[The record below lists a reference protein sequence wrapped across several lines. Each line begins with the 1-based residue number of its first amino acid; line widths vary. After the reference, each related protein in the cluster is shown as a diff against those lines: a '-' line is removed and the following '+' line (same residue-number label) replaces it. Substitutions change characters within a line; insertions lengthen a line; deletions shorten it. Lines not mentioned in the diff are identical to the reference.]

1 MRKKIKKALI
11 FGVTGQDGSYLS
23 EFLLSKDYSVVG
35 VSRRVSTTNTQR
47 IDHLLKHPRFSLA
60 EGDITDPHSVNYIIN
75 TYKDSVEIYNLAAQS
90 HVGVSFKQPSTT
102 WDITGKGCL
111 NILESIRLINPEI
124 KFYQASSSE
133 MFGDQYT
140 LSRLTGKFQNEDTP
154 FNPQSPYAIAKL
166 AAHHATCLY
175 KKSYGLHAS
184 CGILYNHE
192 SPRRGENFVTRK
204 ITKYIAKLVN
214 SSESIE
220 SLKLGNLFASRDW
233 GYAGDYVEAMW
244 LMLQQDDP
252 DVYVVATGETYSV
265 EEFLLE
271 AFSCVGIDDYSKHV
285 EIDTS
290 LIRPSEVPFLKGDYS
305 KAEETFGWR
314 PKTSFEDLVSIMV
327 NYDIER
333 VKIYDDI
340 NPKQRASL

>member
-1 MRKKIKKALI
+1 MKTAIIIGA
-11 FGVTGQDGSYLS
+11 TGQDGSYLS
-23 EFLLSKDYSVVG
+23 EFLISKDYFVVG
-35 VSRRVSTTNTQR
+35 VARRVSTTNTQR
-47 IDHLLKHPRFSLA
+47 INHLLSNSNFLLA
-60 EGDITDPHSVNYIIN
+60 EGDITDPHSVNNILN
-75 TYKDSVEIYNLAAQS
+75 TYKDSVEVYNLAAQS
-90 HVGVSFKQPSTT
+90 HVGTSFKQPATT

-111 NILESIRLINPEI
+111 NILESIRLINPEMR
-124 KFYQASSSE
+124 FYQASSSE
-133 MFGDQYT
+133 MFGDKHT
-140 LSRLTGKFQNEDTP
+140 ISHFGDKFQYEETP

-204 ITKYIAKLVN
+204 ITKYIADLVT
-214 SSESIE
+214 SQEEIAP
-220 SLKLGNLFASRDW
+220 LKLGNLYAKRDW

-244 LMLQQDDP
+244 AMLQQDDP
-252 DVYVVATGETYSV
+252 DVYVIATGETYSV
-265 EEFLLE
+265 EEFLSE
-271 AFSCVGIDDYSKHV
+271 AFSCVDINDYSKHV
-285 EIDTS
+285 EIDSS

-327 NYDIER
+327 KHDIER
-333 VKIYDDI
+333 VKRHDSV
-340 NPKQRASL
+340 NLKQRASL

>member
-1 MRKKIKKALI
+1 MKTAII
-11 FGVTGQDGSYLS
+11 FGATGQDGSYLS
-23 EFLLSKDYSVVG
+23 EFLISKDYFVVG
-35 VSRRVSTTNTQR
+35 VARRVSTTNTQR
-47 IDHLLKHPRFSLA
+47 INHLLSNSNFLLA
-60 EGDITDPHSVNYIIN
+60 EGDITDPHSVNNILN
-75 TYKDSVEIYNLAAQS
+75 TYKDSVEVYNLAAQS
-90 HVGVSFKQPSTT
+90 HVGTSFKQPATT

-111 NILESIRLINPEI
+111 NILESIRLINPEMR
-124 KFYQASSSE
+124 FYQASSSE
-133 MFGDQYT
+133 MFGDK
-140 LSRLTGKFQNEDTP
+140 LTISHFGDKFQYEETP

-204 ITKYIAKLVN
+204 ITKYIADLVT
-214 SSESIE
+214 SQEEIAP
-220 SLKLGNLFASRDW
+220 LKLGNLYAKRDW

-244 LMLQQDDP
+244 AMLQQDDP
-252 DVYVVATGETYSV
+252 DVYVIATGETYSV
-265 EEFLLE
+265 EEFLSE
-271 AFSCVGIDDYSKHV
+271 AFSCVDINDYAKHV
-285 EIDTS
+285 EIDSS

-327 NYDIER
+327 KHDIER
-333 VKIYDDI
+333 VKRHDSV
-340 NPKQRASL
+340 NLKQRASL